1 MSFLID
7 ESAVA
12 KAELAQLLGGTKTL
26 VTGALRRDINT
37 AGDGEDNKVYN
48 SILTF
53 DGSGTCGGPL

>member
-12 KAELAQLLGGTKTL
+12 KVELAQLLGGTKTL

-37 AGDGEDNKVYN
+37 TGDGEDNKVYN

-53 DGSGTCGGPL
+53 DGFWQCGGPL